1 MSFKVAQNHNKP
13 TLGYD
18 FVDALLNLMGGS
30 NGNNGGNNVAW

>member
-1 MSFKVAQNHNKP
+1 MSFKAAQNHKP

-30 NGNNGGNNVAW
+30 NSNDGGNNAAS